1 MRPATVTMS
10 QTRKRTL
17 RTIADLVAAGLVPP
31 ARTAALAPVAARYQV
46 ALTPQ
51 VAGLI
56 DRDDPNDPIA
66 RQYLPSPA
74 ELRRTPDER
83 DDPIGDDAH
92 SPLKGIVH
100 RYPDRVLLKPLLVCP
115 VYCRFCFRREMLG
128 SDGALSD
135 AELDAALGYI
145 RAHDEIWEVI
155 LTGGDPLILST
166 RRLRTII
173 QALEAVPHVQVMR
186 IHSRVPVADP
196 ERVTPGLLRALES
209 AKALYLAIHC
219 NHPRELNDAARA
231 ACQRLSRAG
240 IPLLGQSVLL
250 KGVNDDEATLEA
262 LFRAM
267 AAARIKPYYLHQG
280 DLAPGT
286 AHFRTSIETGRRLMR
301 RLRGRLSGLAQPTYV
316 LDIPGG
322 HGKVPVGPEFLS
334 FGPDNAIALTD
345 PKGKRHHYA
354 ARPKGRVAPRGP
366 T

>member
-1 MRPATVTMS
+1 MRNATAIMS
-10 QTRKRTL
+10 RRQERTL
-17 RTIADLVAAGLVPP
+17 RSIADLVEAGLVPAP
-31 ARTAALAPVAARYQV
+31 RAAALEPVAVRYQV

-56 DRDDPNDPIA
+56 DPTDPNDPIA

-74 ELRRTPDER
+74 ELRRTPEEH
-83 DDPIGDDAH
+83 DDPIGDEAH

-115 VYCRFCFRREMLG
+115 VYCRFCFRRERLG
-128 SDGALSD
+128 SDGALGD
-135 AELDAALGYI
+135 AELEAALDYVRG
-145 RAHDEIWEVI
+145 HDEIWEVI
-155 LTGGDPLILST
+155 LTGGDPLILSP
-166 RRLRTII
+166 RRLQAII
-173 QALEAVPHVQVMR
+173 AALDAIPHVQVIR

-196 ERVTPGLLRALES
+196 ERDAPALLRALETD
-209 AKALYLAIHC
+209 KALYVAVHC

-231 ACQRLSRAG
+231 ACLKLARAG

-250 KGVNDDEATLEA
+250 KGVNDDGTTLEA

-267 AAARIKPYYLHQG
+267 VAARIKPYYLHQG

-301 RLRGRLSGLAQPTYV
+301 QLRGRLSGLAQPTYV

-322 HGKVPVGPEFLS
+322 HGKVPVGPEFVS
-334 FGPDNAIALTD
+334 FGPGDAIALTD

>member
-1 MRPATVTMS
+1 MS
-10 QTRKRTL
+10 QRQKRNLT
-17 RTIADLVAAGLVPP
+17 TIADLVAAGLVPA
-31 ARTAALAPVAARYQV
+31 ARAAALEPVAAAYQL

-51 VAGLI
+51 VVGLI
-56 DRDDPNDPIA
+56 DASDPNDPIA

-74 ELRRTPDER
+74 ELKRTPDER

-115 VYCRFCFRREMLG
+115 IYCRFCFRREMLG

-135 AELDAALGYI
+135 AELAAALDYI
-145 RAHDEIWEVI
+145 RAHDKIWEVI
-155 LTGGDPLILST
+155 LTGGDPLILSP
-166 RRLRTII
+166 RRLGAII
-173 QALEAVPHVQVMR
+173 AALEAVPHVQVIR
-186 IHSRVPVADP
+186 LHSRVPVADP
-196 ERVTPGLLRALES
+196 DRVTAPLLRALES
-209 AKALYLAIHC
+209 AKALYVAVHC

-231 ACQRLSRAG
+231 ACLKLSRAG

-250 KGVNDDEATLEA
+250 KGVNDEAATLEA

-267 AAARIKPYYLHQG
+267 VAARIKPYYLHQG

-286 AHFRTSIETGRRLMR
+286 AHFRTSIEAGRRLMKG
-301 RLRGRLSGLAQPTYV
+301 LRGRLSGLAQPTYV
-316 LDIPGG
+316 VDIPGG

-334 FGPDNAIALTD
+334 FGPHEAIVLTD
-345 PKGKRHHYA
+345 PTGKRHPYVA
-354 ARPKGRVAPRGP
+354 QRKGRVARDRS